1 MLKGS
6 TPTVN
11 AERPGGHQN
20 VPWSEDQGVTGEKG
34 AKRKG
39 ESRRSK
45 RVLALNKV
53 KKDRNGKGESSWL
66 AGYCLHYER
75 RQLQCKNAAQK

>member
-11 AERPGGHQN
+11 AERPGGQQN

-34 AKRKG
+34 AKRRG
-39 ESRRSK
+39 ERRRSK

-53 KKDRNGKGESSWL
+53 KKS
-66 AGYCLHYER
+66 
-75 RQLQCKNAAQK
+75 